1 MIKSLAHCIADLF
14 ELIGIASFIGAL
26 LLWLGAL

>member
-1 MIKSLAHCIADLF
+1 MLKNLAYCVADLF
-14 ELIGIASFIGAL
+14 ELLGIASFIGAL